1 MRPCV
6 CDPSGKELDLNNI
19 PHFEKFEGMK
29 VVMCGDVPIY
39 TWDGMQLEMACLKDI
54 NPAIKP
60 HKLAAVLAAYRNGL
74 SEVEPVKS
82 RQGDNACVSSC
93 VNDDALMIYN
103 LCAARRYHLYSDLKN
118 ASGLAALVR
127 DIMKSLANGT
137 VVPGSAKTL
146 MYGDKNANTSVHGD
160 VAMKGKWCIQTLF

>member
-1 MRPCV
+1 M
-6 CDPSGKELDLNNI
+6 CDPSGKEFDLKNI

-29 VVMCGDVPIY
+29 VEMCGDVPIY

-60 HKLAAVLAAYRNGL
+60 GKLAAVIAAYRNGL

-103 LCAARRYHLYSDLKN
+103 LYAARSYHLFPDLDDVRD
-118 ASGLAALVR
+118 LAAAVR
-127 DIMKSLANGT
+127 DIMKSPANGT
-137 VVPGSAKTL
+137 VVPGSQKTL
-146 MYGDKNANTSVHGD
+146 MYVDVIASTSIHGD
-160 VAMKGKWCIQTLF
+160 SVFSGKWCIQTLF